1 MVIVMLLSYKNNV
14 AATDFAEENMEENMD
29 VLTFLLTVFA
39 SIKKTSGSRLIA
51 G

>member
-14 AATDFAEENMEENMD
+14 AATDFAEENME
-29 VLTFLLTVFA
+29 VLIFLLTIFA